1 MSSVQIG
8 QNAFCLHYLII
19 FQCQAQL
26 QLARD
31 LYGATNNEWQ
41 QFVATAPGGATDLCG
56 QLRLAIW
63 EKVYSM
69 I

>member
-1 MSSVQIG
+1 MQTV
-8 QNAFCLHYLII
+8 
-19 FQCQAQL
+19 AQL

-31 LYGATNNEWQ
+31 LYGATNNKWQ